1 VEWELPQP
9 PYRADYAASTQ
20 GSQTRYRDEAVVMD
34 SGGQMGRADDPFFKA
49 ESDQRTVN
57 NTMRHQYRVLSD
69 QEKEAMLRIK
79 DWGANGLNVLQDC
92 VPPGRERSLAITK
105 LEECVMWAVKG
116 LTG

>member
-49 ESDQRTVN
+49 ESDKRVVN
-57 NTMRHQYRVLSD
+57 NAVRHQYRVLTD
-69 QEKEAMLRIK
+69 DEKYGMVNLKDIGVGLINAIK
-79 DWGANGLNVLQDC
+79 LH
-92 VPPGRERSLAITK
+92 VPPGREASLAITK
-105 LEECVMWAVKG
+105 VEEAVMWAVKG
-116 LTG
+116 LTS